1 MSKKSKWQDD
11 YWLLLME
18 IYLQKPVG
26 VKPMYSKKMVDLSLE
41 LHIAPNVLFNKMCQI
56 ANLETPR
63 IERIWET
70 YGSNPKKLSRAVSL
84 YRSMKGF
91 NNAEDFYEGVEVNES
106 FEKDFRPVGDGIEL
120 TPIMLTLI
128 LDLYFIQSLVLA
140 MPASVASL
148 WQCRYRGPRFVCRTA
163 ERVLQIVYGLQF
175 TMNDKY
181 GQIQEQALQ
190 QKQGQIFS
198 HQQLL
203 QASLVELPVAQLV
216 DRINTEM
223 NDNPALEIAGPGDE
237 DYTAD
242 SQEYMDGADTASP
255 SDEDFETRNEREE
268 RQSALDDAL
277 SAMGRDDEDLPAY
290 PSGGSYT
297 EEREEMV
304 YGENTSFYDQLKEQ
318 MGETDMTERQR
329 YIMEYLIGSLDDD
342 GLLRKELYAISD
354 ELAIYHNI
362 DATEH
367 EIAEVLAMLHE
378 FDPAGIGARNLQ
390 ECLLLQ
396 IERRD
401 PSRLRD
407 LMKRV
412 VNNYFDAFTKKH
424 WQKIQAAL
432 SLNDEQAA
440 ALFRE
445 LRKLNPRPGASLG
458 ETMGRSMQQITPDF
472 IVDTQDDGTV
482 TFTLNNGEV
491 PELKVSQSFADS
503 MKEYQQNKENLS
515 RQTKEALL
523 YIKKKVDAAQGFIEA
538 VKVRRHTLTI
548 TMRAIIQLQH
558 QFFVDG
564 DESSLR
570 PMILKDV
577 AEKTG
582 LDLSTVSR
590 VSNSKYALTRWG
602 TFPLRYFFS
611 DAITTEN
618 GEELSTRQIKAA
630 LRDMVDG
637 EDKQHPMSDD
647 IIKEKLSEMGYPI
660 ARRTVA
666 KYREQLGIPIA
677 RLRK

>member
-1 MSKKSKWQDD
+1 M
-11 YWLLLME
+11 
-18 IYLQKPVG
+18 
-26 VKPMYSKKMVDLSLE
+26 
-41 LHIAPNVLFNKMCQI
+41 A
-56 ANLETPR
+56 
-63 IERIWET
+63 
-70 YGSNPKKLSRAVSL
+70 
-84 YRSMKGF
+84 
-91 NNAEDFYEGVEVNES
+91 
-106 FEKDFRPVGDGIEL
+106 
-120 TPIMLTLI
+120 
-128 LDLYFIQSLVLA
+128 
-140 MPASVASL
+140 
-148 WQCRYRGPRFVCRTA
+148 
-163 ERVLQIVYGLQF
+163 
-175 TMNDKY
+175 DKY
-181 GQIQEQALQ
+181 GQIQEQTQ
-190 QKQGQIFS
+190 QLKQGQIFS

-203 QASLVELPVAQLV
+203 QASLVELPVTQLI

-223 NDNPALEIAGPGDE
+223 NDNPALETAAPGDDE
-237 DYTAD
+237 EGGMEN
-242 SQEYMDGADTASP
+242 SLDTLDAI
-255 SDEDFETRNEREE
+255 DNQDTLDDFESRNEREE

-277 SAMGRDDEDLPAY
+277 SAIGRDDEELPVY
-290 PSGGSYT
+290 PSGGAVS
-297 EEREEMV
+297 EEREEMI
-304 YGENTSFYDQLKEQ
+304 YGESVSFYDQLKEQ
-318 MGETDMTERQR
+318 MGEMDMTERER
-329 YIMEYLIGSLDDD
+329 DIMEYLIGSLDDD
-342 GLLRKELYAISD
+342 GLLRKDLYAISD

-362 DATEH
+362 DVTEQ
-367 EIAEVLAMLHE
+367 EIAEVLSLLQE

-401 PSRLRD
+401 PSRLKD

-412 VNNYFDAFTKKH
+412 VDNYFEAFTKKH
-424 WQKIQAAL
+424 WDKIQASL

-440 ALFRE
+440 VLFRE

-458 ETMGRSMQQITPDF
+458 ETVGRSLQQITPDF

-503 MKEYQQNKENLS
+503 MKEYQTNKEHLS

-538 VKVRRHTLTI
+538 IKVRRHTLTI

-570 PMILKDV
+570 PMILRDV
-577 AEKTG
+577 AKKTG

-611 DAITTEN
+611 DGITTES

-630 LRDMVDG
+630 LRDMVEA
-637 EDKQHPMSDD
+637 EDKRHPMSDD
-647 IIKEKLSEMGYPI
+647 VIKEKLAEMGYPI